1 MGGPSNHRVALDG
14 LDEHPDDL
22 AQAIL
27 SPLAAQFVGE
37 FAHNPPPSPQ
47 GSLADGTLS
56 FTKPDDRP
64 YYPDVR

>member
-37 FAHNPPPSPQ
+37 FAESVEAFGDHLGAEVAAQPH
-47 GSLADGTLS
+47 TLGAL
-56 FTKPDDRP
+56 F
-64 YYPDVR
+64 V